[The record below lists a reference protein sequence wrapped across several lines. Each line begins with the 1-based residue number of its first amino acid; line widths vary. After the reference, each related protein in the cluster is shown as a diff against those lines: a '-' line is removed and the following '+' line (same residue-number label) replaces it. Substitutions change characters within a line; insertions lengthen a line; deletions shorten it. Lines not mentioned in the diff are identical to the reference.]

1 MEQNLNYIMM
11 IKNHL
16 ATLMTFLS
24 QLKTFIQERQTYKTA
39 TVEHFS
45 KTYKEKKISKKQFHH
60 CQVNVFLEKV
70 AKSINS
76 QTNIKSSSNDS
87 LTAKLYKTRFK

>member
-45 KTYKEKKISKKQFHH
+45 KTYKEKKISKKQF
-60 CQVNVFLEKV
+60 QVNVFLEKV

>member
-1 MEQNLNYIMM
+1 M

-16 ATLMTFLS
+16 PTLMTFLK

-45 KTYKEKKISKKQFHH
+45 KTCKEKKISKKQFHH

>member
-1 MEQNLNYIMM
+1 M

-45 KTYKEKKISKKQFHH
+45 KTYKEKKISKKQF
-60 CQVNVFLEKV
+60 QVNVFLEKV